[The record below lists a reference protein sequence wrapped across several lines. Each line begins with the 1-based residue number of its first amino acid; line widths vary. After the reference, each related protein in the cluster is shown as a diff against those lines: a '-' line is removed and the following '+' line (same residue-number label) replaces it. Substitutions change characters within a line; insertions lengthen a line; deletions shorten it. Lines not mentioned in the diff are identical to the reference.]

1 VFLWWRSLFFLVVVA
16 DLLVAVAVRLA
27 VVSVSLD
34 AMDVHFAPC
43 RRSRA
48 SCPGRTRSILPLRPI
63 PRPAGWYL
71 TPSPRFHSMTISLSR
86 ARLEALLRG
95 ARGKRIA
102 VIGDAMLDVY
112 LTGDVERI
120 SPEAP
125 VPVVRVRERKHA
137 LGGAANVAQNV
148 VAIGAVCDLVAA
160 IGDDRG
166 GETLRAMLAAIGEEG
181 RSLVTVDRPTTQK
194 TRIVARSQQLARV
207 DEESDDDLDGDVVE
221 KLLAAVRT
229 AVECADALVLED
241 YNKGVLVSRVI
252 RSAIELAS
260 SRRLP
265 IVVDP
270 KFRNFFEYRGATVFK
285 PNRRE
290 LEAALGAAV
299 SVDEPGAM
307 TRTLS
312 RLGVEHILLTL
323 GDKGMALF
331 GSDGELARIPTVAR
345 EVYDVV
351 GAGDTVTAYLAA
363 ILAAGGTP
371 SEAAEIAN
379 VAAGIEVGKLG
390 AAVVSA
396 DEVLAYFDTWPTHH

>member
-1 VFLWWRSLFFLVVVA
+1 VTAARQNVLGVSPAMIYFAAARCG
-16 DLLVAVAVRLA
+16 RLHPSQIHDN
-27 VVSVSLD
+27 VDNVEI
-34 AMDVHFAPC
+34 
-43 RRSRA
+43 
-48 SCPGRTRSILPLRPI
+48 T
-63 PRPAGWYL
+63 PA
-71 TPSPRFHSMTISLSR
+71 MTISLSR
-86 ARLEALLRG
+86 ERLVELLDR
-95 ARGKRIA
+95 AQGKRIA

-125 VPVVRVRERKHA
+125 VPVVRVRERKYA

-148 VAIGAVCDLVAA
+148 VAIGATCDLVATVGA
-160 IGDDRG
+160 DRG
-166 GETLRAMLAAIGEEG
+166 GETLRAMLRAIGEEG

-207 DEESDDDLDGDVVE
+207 DEESDDDLDGDERARVLE
-221 KLLAAVRT
+221 AVRI
-229 AVECADALVLED
+229 AVANADAVVLED
-241 YNKGVLVSRVI
+241 YNKGVLVPEVI
-252 RSAIELAS
+252 RCAIELAS
-260 SRRLP
+260 ERHIP

-270 KFRNFFEYRGATVFK
+270 KFKNFFEYRGATVFK

-299 SVDEPGAM
+299 SVDQPGTVKA
-307 TRTLS
+307 TVR

-323 GDKGMALF
+323 GDQGMALF
-331 GSDGELARIPTVAR
+331 SADGELARVPTVAR

-363 ILAAGGTP
+363 ILAAGGSP
-371 SEAAEIAN
+371 SESAQIAN

-390 AAVVSA
+390 AATVA
-396 DEVLAYFDTWPTHH
+396 AHEVKEYAESVPPCP